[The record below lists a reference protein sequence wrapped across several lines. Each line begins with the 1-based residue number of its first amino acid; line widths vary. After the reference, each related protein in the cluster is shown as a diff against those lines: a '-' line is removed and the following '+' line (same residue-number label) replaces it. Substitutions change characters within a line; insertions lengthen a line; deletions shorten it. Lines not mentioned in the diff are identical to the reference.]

1 MRLSVHPAFTLVK
14 RNVDDNGTSIEITEA
29 LKFLAGEITPSYQIN
44 PNWTI
49 SAVYLQG
56 NGLQKHGPQLTRVLF
71 LNTSISN
78 IQVGG
83 DFRFQIMPS
92 LYFLNTDGAT
102 GNYLSVTGILSNKNS
117 PFTLQ
122 STINQTFE
130 SNIANNKDFMWNVM
144 LAYNFSKDLK
154 V

>member
-1 MRLSVHPAFTLVK
+1 M
-14 RNVDDNGTSIEITEA
+14 
-29 LKFLAGEITPSYQIN
+29 
-44 PNWTI
+44 
-49 SAVYLQG
+49 YLQG